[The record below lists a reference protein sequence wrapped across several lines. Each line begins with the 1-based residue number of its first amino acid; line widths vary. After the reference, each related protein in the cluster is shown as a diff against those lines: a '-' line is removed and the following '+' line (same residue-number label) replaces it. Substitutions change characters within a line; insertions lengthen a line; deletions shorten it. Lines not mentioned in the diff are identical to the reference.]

1 MGFKMKKSKGFGD
14 TVEKL
19 AKATG
24 LNKISEVVSK
34 VTGKDCGCGNRKKK
48 LNKLFPYKNK

>member
-1 MGFKMKKSKGFGD
+1 MGFRMKRSKGFGD

-19 AKATG
+19 AKVTG
-24 LNKISEVVSK
+24 LNKVSEAVSK
-34 VTGKDCGCGNRKKK
+34 VTGKDCGCNKRKDT